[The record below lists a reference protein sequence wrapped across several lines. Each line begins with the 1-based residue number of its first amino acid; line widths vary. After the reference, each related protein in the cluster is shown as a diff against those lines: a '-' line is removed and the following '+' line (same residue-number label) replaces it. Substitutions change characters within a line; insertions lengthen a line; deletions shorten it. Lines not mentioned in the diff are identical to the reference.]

1 MKRLLLLSACI
12 AFVFA
17 SCVKKADVTPVTTVN
32 KIATDTTPVNRIV
45 TDTTVHQVP
54 VNTASADTI
63 SATINGVDE
72 HFASNDSA
80 QYFHPQIYDATYI
93 TARDGALSRIQIEVF
108 SKTGPV
114 PVGTYTLSSANSNPD
129 RFPSLVYEVM
139 TGQYNG
145 DFYTPDTS
153 TNPLTITITSTTST
167 RVIGTFSG
175 TLAKSGGA
183 TLVFTNGKFNVGIN
197 H

>member
-1 MKRLLLLSACI
+1 
-12 AFVFA
+12 V
-17 SCVKKADVTPVTTVN
+17 P
-32 KIATDTTPVNRIV
+32 
-45 TDTTVHQVP
+45 P
-54 VNTASADTI
+54 VNTALADTI
-63 SATINGVDE
+63 SATINGVEE

-80 QYFHPQIYDATYI
+80 QYFHPQIYDASYI

-114 PVGTYTLSSANSNPD
+114 PAGTYTLPAANASPD

-139 TGQYNG
+139 TGLNTG
-145 DFYTPDTS
+145 DFYIPDTS

-167 RVIGTFSG
+167 RVIGSFSG
-175 TLAKSGGA
+175 TLDNSGGS
-183 TLVFTNGKFNVGIN
+183 TFVFTNGKFNVGIN